1 MDERAQAIAEEIES
15 GAYFVE
21 ARHWYNR
28 IFVYPLRAYA
38 LMRLMSYAAI
48 VIAVAMAWN
57 VYRVF
62 PLVTELKV
70 IARVNNAALFYPT
83 LLKPNDS
90 HKTTRQ
96 FVTESLVAKYV
107 NARES
112 YVPERYKT
120 NYNFLLKSSA
130 KKIFDD
136 YYSYITSKKADSP
149 LNLYLKKQVVKVRV
163 LKTESDPDPDANKV
177 TVTFDKDIFSVYGEL
192 QSSSRWKADIEFYL
206 SKYDFS
212 KSVEAKLDFI
222 VTNYAVS
229 EVKET

>member
-48 VIAVAMAWN
+48 AIMVAMVWN

-83 LLKPNDS
+83 LLRPNDS

-96 FVTESLVAKYV
+96 FVTEALVAKYV

-112 YVPERYKT
+112 YIPQRYKA

-136 YYSYITSKKADSP
+136 YYSYITSKKADSH

-163 LKTESDPDPDANKV
+163 LKTESIPDANKV

-206 SKYDFS
+206 SNYDFG

-222 VTNYAVS
+222 VTNYTVS